1 MNRTAAWGAAL
12 TTAIALG
19 MSAPVAQA
27 QAVNDQTVVVGK
39 AALNPG
45 EAAILARLNVWMDK
59 YDHDPRSMCQDVYAE
74 DANVWVPNNGYWYR
88 NRATWMNYEVANF
101 ARQKTPRN
109 SHLKLAMVRDNIAV
123 IEAGG
128 WAATLYFQPSDQRIF
143 TDRTY
148 IPGRANPPPAA
159 DLDAAPLI
167 SAGSLPPAIPDKTNL
182 RYGAV
187 EDRAGMKF
195 GHMRT
200 RAMGEKVF
208 GAGSLTDEETRN
220 VEAVRKLAALYNT
233 ASDKLVDQVYA
244 PAFQRVL
251 IKGGGNQTMHDK
263 KALSALEAGI
273 HKTFPGA
280 RMQITTIVP
289 RGDKVAF
296 ETATSFTK
304 DHEEWSLTVATFSKG
319 RIVEEH
325 IYESTAFD
333 PASSLGKLVTQAAS

>member
-1 MNRTAAWGAAL
+1 MKLSAAWGAAL
-12 TTAIALG
+12 TAAIALG
-19 MSAPVAQA
+19 FAAPAGA
-27 QAVNDQTVVVGK
+27 AAVDEQTVVQGK
-39 AALNPG
+39 VLLTPN
-45 EAAILARLNVWMDK
+45 EAAVLAQLNVWLDK
-59 YDHDPRSMCQDVYAE
+59 YDHDPRSMCQDVYAD

-88 NRATWMNYEVANF
+88 NRATWTNYEVANF
-101 ARQKTPRN
+101 ARQKMPRN

-148 IPGRANPPPAA
+148 IPGRANPPAAA

-167 SAGSLPPAIPDKTNL
+167 SAGSLPPSIPDKANL

-187 EDRAGMKF
+187 EDRGGMKF

-208 GAGSLTDEETRN
+208 GAGTLTDEEMRN

-233 ASDKLVDQVYA
+233 GSDKLVDQVYA
-244 PAFQRVL
+244 PAFQRIL
-251 IKGGGNQTMHDK
+251 IKGGGNLVMRDRKT
-263 KALSALEAGI
+263 LSALQAGV
-273 HKTFPGA
+273 HKTFPET

-304 DHEEWSLTVATFSKG
+304 DHEEWSLTVATFAKG

-325 IYESTAFD
+325 VYESTAFD
-333 PASSLGKLVTQAAS
+333 PGSPLGKLAAQAAS